1 MGLKIELEDLLGRR
15 VDLVT
20 RRGLRE
26 RIRPFIEKEAI
37 RVP

>member
-1 MGLKIELEDLLGRR
+1 MGLKIELEDMLGKR

-26 RIRPFIEKEAI
+26 HIRPFIEKEAI

>member
-1 MGLKIELEDLLGRR
+1 MGLKIELEDLLGKR